1 MISSLYIDG
10 AVLWL
15 AVGMFFLLFF
25 GFIFFGSAYLKEK
38 SRTERAEIELGL
50 FKERFRNEIRKA
62 YKRGFKS
69 ALSIKDTEN
78 EEKK

>member
-1 MISSLYIDG
+1 MVG
-10 AVLWL
+10 RRNVFPFVLRL
-15 AVGMFFLLFF
+15 H
-25 GFIFFGSAYLKEK
+25 FFGSAYLKEK

-62 YKRGFKS
+62 YRRGFKS